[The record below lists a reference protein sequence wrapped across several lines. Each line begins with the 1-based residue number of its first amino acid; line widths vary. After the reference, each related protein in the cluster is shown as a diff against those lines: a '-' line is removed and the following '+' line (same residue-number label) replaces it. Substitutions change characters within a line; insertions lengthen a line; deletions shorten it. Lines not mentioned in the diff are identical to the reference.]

1 MRANL
6 VFDIGANNG
15 DDAAH
20 YLARGF
26 RVLAVE
32 AAPDWAVHLAERF
45 RGEIQRGELMLLEC
59 AIARREGL
67 ADFYVSEGNRGVWSS
82 FDLERAGR
90 DGVKTRSIQVRART
104 LNSIMD
110 EYGVPF
116 FLKVDIEGGDRIC
129 LDAIDPEDAPEFVS
143 FEASEGK
150 VADLYALHAKGYRR
164 FRLIDQ
170 TTFARVPAPSLY
182 SVTHALE
189 SVRHVLR
196 QAVRRRK
203 FAPPP
208 PAALSI
214 PGFNISSS
222 GPMPHEHDAIWDE
235 VDEVAVAWF
244 HYVRGSD
251 LGRWFDVHA
260 AR

>member
-1 MRANL
+1 MRAGL

-26 RVLAVE
+26 QVLAVE
-32 AAPDWAVHLAERF
+32 AAPQWAAHLAERF
-45 RGEIQRGELMLLEC
+45 RGEIGPGQLILLEC
-59 AIARREGL
+59 AIARQDGL

-82 FDLERAGR
+82 FDVERAGR
-90 DGVKTRSIQVRART
+90 DGVRTRSIQVRART
-104 LNSIMD
+104 LTSIME

-150 VADLYALHAKGYRR
+150 VADLYVLHVKGYRR

-170 TTFARVPAPSLY
+170 TTFARVPAPSLHTA
-182 SVTHALE
+182 THALA
-189 SVRHVLR
+189 SVRHVIR
-196 QAVRRRK
+196 QTIRRRK

-208 PAALSI
+208 PAATSI
-214 PGFNISSS
+214 AGFNVSSS

-235 VDEVAVAWF
+235 VDDVALAWL

-251 LGRWFDVHA
+251 QGRWFDIHA